1 MKPKD
6 KPFYKKKL
14 LNLNGD
20 LLDISSP
27 KVMGIL
33 NITPDSF
40 YSGSRYNDLKTIIEK
55 SKKMLEDGAAI
66 LDIGG
71 CSSRPGASSISVK
84 EEYERVIPVI
94 KAIKKEF
101 PSSILSIDTFRAEI
115 AEAAVYEGATIVND
129 ISGGEGDKNMFSVV
143 GKLKVAYILMHMR
156 GTPLNMNQLTEY
168 DNIFKE
174 ITLYFQNKIVALK
187 EQNVKDIILDIGIG
201 FAKTI
206 KQNLE
211 LLNNMD
217 YFDLLELPMLIGVSR
232 KATIYKTLNITPDH
246 ALNGTTV
253 LNSLS
258 ITKNINLLRVHD
270 VKEAVET
277 IKLLKPLL

>member
-6 KPFYKKKL
+6 KPFYKKNL

-55 SKKMLEDGAAI
+55 SKKMLEDGATI

-71 CSSRPGASSISVK
+71 YSSRPGASTISVK
-84 EEYERVIPVI
+84 EEYDRVIPVI
-94 KAIKKEF
+94 KEIKKEF
-101 PSSILSIDTFRAEI
+101 PFSILSIDTFRAEV
-115 AEAAVYEGATIVND
+115 AEAAVNEGATIVND

-168 DNIFKE
+168 KNLFKE
-174 ITLYFQNKIVALK
+174 IALYFQNKIEALK
-187 EQNVKDIILDIGIG
+187 EQNVKDIILDTGIG

-211 LLNNMD
+211 LLNNLN
-217 YFDLLELPMLIGVSR
+217 YFDLLGLPMLVGVSR
-232 KATIYKTLNITPDH
+232 KATIYKTLNITPDQ
-246 ALNGTTV
+246 ALNGTTI
-253 LNSLS
+253 LNSLAL
-258 ITKNINLLRVHD
+258 TQNINLLRVHD

-277 IKLLKPLL
+277 IKLLKPF

>member
-1 MKPKD
+1 LKPKD
-6 KPFYKKKL
+6 KPFYKKNL

-55 SKKMLEDGAAI
+55 SKKMLEDGATI

-71 CSSRPGASSISVK
+71 YSSRPGASTISVK
-84 EEYERVIPVI
+84 EEYDRVIPVI
-94 KAIKKEF
+94 KEIKKEF
-101 PSSILSIDTFRAEI
+101 PFSILSIDTFRAEV
-115 AEAAVYEGATIVND
+115 AEAAVNEGATIVND

-168 DNIFKE
+168 KNLFKE
-174 ITLYFQNKIVALK
+174 IALYFQNKIEALK
-187 EQNVKDIILDIGIG
+187 EQNVKDIILDTGIG

-211 LLNNMD
+211 LLNNLN
-217 YFDLLELPMLIGVSR
+217 YFDLLGLPMLVGVSR
-232 KATIYKTLNITPDH
+232 KATIYKTLNITPDQ
-246 ALNGTTV
+246 ALNGTTI
-253 LNSLS
+253 LNSLAL
-258 ITKNINLLRVHD
+258 TQNINLLRVHD

-277 IKLLKPLL
+277 IKLLKPF

>member
-1 MKPKD
+1 LKPKD
-6 KPFYKKKL
+6 KPFYKKNL

-55 SKKMLEDGAAI
+55 SKKMLEDGATI

-71 CSSRPGASSISVK
+71 YSSRPGASTISVK
-84 EEYERVIPVI
+84 EEYDRVIPVI
-94 KAIKKEF
+94 KEIKKEF
-101 PSSILSIDTFRAEI
+101 PFSILSIDTFRAEV
-115 AEAAVYEGATIVND
+115 AEAAVNEGATIVND

-168 DNIFKE
+168 KNLFKE
-174 ITLYFQNKIVALK
+174 ITLYFQNKIEALK
-187 EQNVKDIILDIGIG
+187 EQNVKDIILDTGIG

-211 LLNNMD
+211 LLNNLK
-217 YFDLLELPMLIGVSR
+217 YFDLLGLPMLVGVSR
-232 KATIYKTLNITPDH
+232 KATIYKTLNITPDQ
-246 ALNGTTV
+246 ALNGTTI
-253 LNSLS
+253 LNSLAL
-258 ITKNINLLRVHD
+258 TQNINLLRVHD

-277 IKLLKPLL
+277 IKLLKPF

>member
-20 LLDISSP
+20 FLDISSP

-71 CSSRPGASSISVK
+71 YSSRPGASSISVK

-101 PSSILSIDTFRAEI
+101 PFSILSIDTFRSDI
-115 AEAAVYEGATIVND
+115 AEAAVNEGATIVND

-143 GKLKVAYILMHMR
+143 GKLKVTYVLMHMR

-168 DNIFKE
+168 DNLFKE
-174 ITLYFQNKIVALK
+174 IALYFQNKIVTLK
-187 EQNVKDIILDIGIG
+187 EQNVKDIILDTGIG

-211 LLNNMD
+211 LLNNLN
-217 YFDLLELPMLIGVSR
+217 YFDLLELPILVGVSR
-232 KATIYKTLNITPDH
+232 KATIYKTLNITPDQ
-246 ALNGTTV
+246 ALNGTTI
-253 LNSLS
+253 LNSLA
-258 ITKNINLLRVHD
+258 ITQNINLLRVHD

-277 IKLLKPLL
+277 IKLLKPIL